1 LTTSWSVFASYEHF
15 WTPSLRT
22 SLYGSYFALSRG
34 AVGNAQ
40 ACGAIVVTTLA
51 CDSDWQMYT
60 FGSRTQWNVTKDFY
74 VGLDVIYNKLNGV
87 SLNGDQ
93 PFVIGTNLQGTGRP
107 GGIYQTSSQ
116 DQVSVTWRVHRDI
129 VP

>member
-1 LTTSWSVFASYEHF
+1 
-15 WTPSLRT
+15 
-22 SLYGSYFALSRG
+22 
-34 AVGNAQ
+34 
-40 ACGAIVVTTLA
+40 
-51 CDSDWQMYT
+51 
-60 FGSRTQWNVTKDFY
+60 
-74 VGLDVIYNKLNGV
+74 VIYNKLNGV